1 MTLTNNNLRMVDRPV
16 WEQLTSTQAAT
27 AAGVAC
33 VDDGSR
39 YIYWMFSAASFWQY
53 DTWADTWMQLP
64 SPPGGTLAAGSCLRF
79 VREMGGQAANGEVFG
94 SVYAMIASGAAVVFY
109 RYDICTATWSAALSV
124 TNVPAAWGT
133 DGRLH
138 CPEPVLNAY
147 QGSYHNALALNVV
160 TTTAM
165 AEISATTISVS
176 ALPLALPIGAV
187 LNFGTVTAPIWAVLT
202 AAAAVA
208 ATSITVSPLVVAV
221 PNATSAYWYAD
232 MFLFG
237 NAATVV
243 YRYNIAS
250 NAWVLTSAN
259 SGNPSLATVTAA
271 PGAGLVA
278 CWLPGSGDA
287 NALDRIILV
296 RGGATRTIYEYSLTG
311 NTFSTVTYYPSTE
324 TFTTGSS
331 SGIRVNAS
339 GKSSKL
345 VLQQNATGKIL
356 EFDRLRVRMDGKCT
370 QNLIAQ
376 GAGVVGDK
384 TACLKSPEGIEFLF
398 TAINTGS
405 YYLRTPLFF

>member
-1 MTLTNNNLRMVDRPV
+1 MTLTNNNLRMIDRPV
-16 WEQLTSTQAAT
+16 WEQLTSAPLTT

-39 YIYWMFSAASFWQY
+39 YIYWLFSAASFYQY

-64 SPPGGTLAAGSCLRF
+64 SPPGGTLAAGSCLLY
-79 VREMGGQAANGEVFG
+79 VREMGGQTANGEVFG

-124 TNVPAAWGT
+124 ANIPVAWGT
-133 DGRLH
+133 DGCLIAL
-138 CPEPVLNAY
+138 EPMLNAY
-147 QGSYHNALALNVV
+147 QGSYHNALALNVI
-160 TTTAM
+160 TTTAL
-165 AEISATTISVS
+165 AAISATSITVA
-176 ALPLALPIGAV
+176 ALPLALPAGAV

-202 AAAAVA
+202 AAAAAA
-208 ATSITVSPLVVAV
+208 ATSIVVSPLVVAV
-221 PNATSAYWYAD
+221 PNAVSAYWYAD
-232 MFLFG
+232 LFLFG
-237 NAATVV
+237 NAATVM

-250 NAWVLTSAN
+250 NTWVLTSAN
-259 SGNPSLATVTAA
+259 SGNPTLAAVTAA
-271 PGAGLVA
+271 PGAGLAV

-287 NALDRIILV
+287 NALDRIILL
-296 RGGATRTIYEYSLTG
+296 RGSASSAIYEYSLTG

-324 TFTTGSS
+324 TFSTGSS
-331 SGIRVNAS
+331 NGIRVNSS

-345 VLQQNATGKIL
+345 VIQQNATGKIL
-356 EFDRLRVRMDGKCT
+356 EFDRLRSRMDGKCT

-376 GAGVVGDK
+376 GLTVIGDK